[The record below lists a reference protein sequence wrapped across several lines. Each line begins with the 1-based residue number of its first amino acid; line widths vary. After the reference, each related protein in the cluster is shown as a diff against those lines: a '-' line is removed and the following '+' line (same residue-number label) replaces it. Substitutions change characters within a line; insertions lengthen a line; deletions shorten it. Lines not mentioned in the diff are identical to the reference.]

1 MNKWINEQILSS
13 LDKEKADLLRN
24 VVLQT
29 QGKQNKAVLPILTK
43 LVSEA
48 KKKKITFNSSE
59 IELIFQLMKADKTEN
74 EKKQIDRMIQMVQ
87 NIVNKD

>member
-29 QGKQNKAVLPILTK
+29 QGKQNIAVLPILTK